1 MAKDE
6 TSTDA
11 LKIVSA
17 GRKEAVVG
25 GVYRVNFA
33 QTLVDLST
41 PTMQAFSVTHTE
53 NPDLSLCAYLVDKNA
68 PFRYRYAS
76 VLKNIKTPYMHK
88 PLYWCGIQQEG
99 QPQKLIVI
107 AEKPFSK
114 SFVAVDAHGTSI
126 KLPILDG
133 RGIAIKYTEDAL
145 TALLINPII
154 SALKQLDSYGVAH
167 RSISPKN
174 IYLSDETASHVV
186 LGQSFML
193 PAAADQM
200 PIFEPF
206 DTMLA
211 DPFARGEG
219 SIRHDIYGFGVTICC
234 YLLGIDLLNPSIQ
247 ESFTQRR
254 LTEGTYNAILG
265 SMKLS
270 SRMTEILKGMMHDDA
285 ASRWTLE
292 DVEGWAKKTRPAQ
305 HQQMTVPKPSRPF
318 EFQGQH
324 YPTIP
329 ALAAGL
335 GQIGKQA
342 VEVLTSPQ
350 LEVWLVRTNNKV
362 EMFEALKNTPKLL
375 KSVGNQALQNELFS
389 TFALQALE
397 PAFPLFYKKKAFA
410 IDGLGAYL
418 CKHYTEGE
426 MRTALMELLAS
437 PASKAWLENQKTIFP
452 EWVRVQKIVER
463 LPSLLQKQGLGY
475 GVERALYELNQG
487 LPCQSDLIK
496 GYFLTE
502 PADILPILDAVAAER
517 IPPVSPL
524 DKHLTAYIATVFD
537 LPDKLLPDLNSSKE
551 NRQVVA
557 LLSILVYVDKKTG
570 NNRYPHLCAWIAEY
584 LAKTRKSF
592 FSIERQ
598 KKLNEKMQKA
608 CKSGK
613 LQDILEAID
622 QAQEQM
628 VDEAEFAEAQR
639 QYEQL
644 FVEQDKCKEDL
655 KQIAKLARERTHRY
669 APVVSAVLAMAVGI
683 VGIVMNL

>member
-1 MAKDE
+1 MEKDA
-6 TSTDA
+6 TA
-11 LKIVSA
+11 LDTIKIVSA
-17 GRKEAVVG
+17 GRKDALVG
-25 GVYRVNFA
+25 GVYRVNFLQA
-33 QTLVDLST
+33 LADLST

-53 NPDLSLCAYLVDKNA
+53 DPDASLCAYLVDKNA

-145 TALLINPII
+145 TSLLINPIV
-154 SALKQLDSYGVAH
+154 SALRQLDSYGVAH
-167 RSISPKN
+167 RGISPKN
-174 IYLSDETASHVV
+174 IYLSDESASHVV

-219 SIRHDIYGFGVTICC
+219 HTRHDIYAFGVTICC
-234 YLLGIDLLNPSIQ
+234 YLLGIDLLNPAIQ

-254 LTEGTYNAILG
+254 LAEGTYNAILG
-265 SMKLS
+265 TMKLS

-285 ASRWTLE
+285 AHRWTLE
-292 DVEGWAKKTRPAQ
+292 DVDGWAKKTRPAQ

-318 EFQGQH
+318 EFHGQH

-329 ALAAGL
+329 SLAAGL

-350 LEVWLVRTNNKV
+350 LEIWLVRTNNKV
-362 EMFEALKNTPKLL
+362 EMFEALKTTPKLV
-375 KSVGNQALQNELFS
+375 KSVGNQALQNELFP
-389 TFALQALE
+389 TFGLQALE
-397 PAFPLFYKKKAFA
+397 PVLPLFYKKKAFA
-410 IDGLGAYL
+410 IDGLGTYL
-418 CKHYTEGE
+418 CKHLQEGE
-426 MRTALMELLAS
+426 MRNTVVELLAS
-437 PASKAWLENQKTIFP
+437 PAPKTWLENQSTPFP
-452 EWVRVQKIVER
+452 ERVRVQKIIER
-463 LPSLLQKQGLGY
+463 LPSILQKQGLGY

-487 LPCQSDLIK
+487 LACQSDLVK

-502 PADILPILDAVAAER
+502 PTDILPILDAIAAER

-524 DKHLTAYIATVFD
+524 DKHLTAFIATAFD

-551 NRQVVA
+551 TRQAVA
-557 LLSILVYVDKKTG
+557 LVGILVYVDKKTG
-570 NNRYPHLCAWIAEY
+570 GNRYPHLCAWIAEY

-613 LQDILEAID
+613 LQDILEAVD
-622 QAQEQM
+622 QQQEQM
-628 VDEAEFAEAQR
+628 TDEVEFVEAQR
-639 QYEQL
+639 LYEQL
-644 FVEQDKCKEDL
+644 FVDQDKCKEDL
-655 KQIAKLARERTHRY
+655 KQIAKLARERTHKY
-669 APVVSAVLAMAVGI
+669 APVVSATLAILIAI
-683 VGIVMNL
+683 FDTLINS